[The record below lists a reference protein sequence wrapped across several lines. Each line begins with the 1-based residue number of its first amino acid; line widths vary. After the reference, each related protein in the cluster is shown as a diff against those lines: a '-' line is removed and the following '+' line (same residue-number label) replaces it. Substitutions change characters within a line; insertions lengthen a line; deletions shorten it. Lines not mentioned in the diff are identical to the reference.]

1 MFATIVGVKMSLITQ
16 IYFLLKNLDSLE
28 IKISEYQIAQ
38 RLEDDAYGRLWYEEK
53 IDEAQ
58 KKLNKIKELLTE
70 LVKQL

>member
-1 MFATIVGVKMSLITQ
+1 MSLITQ

>member
-1 MFATIVGVKMSLITQ
+1 MSLITQ

-58 KKLNKIKELLTE
+58 KKLDRIKELLVD
-70 LVKQL
+70 LVKKI

>member
-1 MFATIVGVKMSLITQ
+1 MSLITQ

-28 IKISEYQIAQ
+28 IKISEYHIAQ

-58 KKLNKIKELLTE
+58 KKLDRTKELLIE

>member
-1 MFATIVGVKMSLITQ
+1 MSLITQ

-53 IDEAQ
+53 IGEAE
-58 KKLNKIKELLTE
+58 KKAQRAKDLLVD
-70 LVKQL
+70 LVNQLQVSTYDNQ